1 LQYGGETQ
9 VNSEELELSLRTEFE
24 NYFKEALA
32 GARQEVSGLQ
42 EKIEAELEKHK
53 SQLDA
58 VFQEFAAR
66 FDSDKALDPAF
77 IESVVEHMRL
87 ARDEGARITATAIA
101 EAESM
106 EKETEAAP
114 AAANFS
120 EIRDAIVDI
129 SAKTSQSA
137 ILKSL
142 IHHAAQFTPRGAFFI
157 IKNEHFVGWRVF
169 GKEGTSD
176 EQAVREVFFPIASDT
191 VLGQSVRAL
200 ATAEGGYGTHANDAD
215 YLNKLEF
222 GQPDKM
228 YAIPLVARGR
238 GVAVLYADYGNE
250 GVAVNIE
257 ALETLVSIAGLTV
270 ELLAASQSA
279 KAQPANEEAGTQ
291 ETSHDLSDGDFAGD
305 FHQPAAEGEKANAFV
320 EEEHGFAYTPA
331 PVEEETISDETEFAY
346 EEEETAYAV
355 EKPAFANEPI
365 EEEPAAGFESETGPG
380 IEEPAAVE
388 EGPAYAWSEPVQ
400 EEAPA
405 FESSGEEAAA
415 EEETPVVEFSS
426 GAVEYEFESSP
437 GSFETVEEEEA
448 PAAQTWETET
458 FDHAPA
464 YEPAAEPVVEEI
476 APAFES
482 ANGSSEVYTPHPE
495 PIVETVSAQPVK
507 TRFSD
512 RNVDLPI
519 EVAEDERRLHN
530 DARRFARL
538 LVSEVKLYN
547 EQKVKEGRESKDLY
561 DRLKEAIDRSREMY
575 DKRVQ
580 PPVASKFDYFH
591 YELVSTLAEGDQDKL
606 GDSYPGAS
614 V

>member
-1 LQYGGETQ
+1 M
-9 VNSEELELSLRTEFE
+9 NSEELEQSLRTEFE
-24 NYFKEALA
+24 NYLKDALA
-32 GARQEVSGLQ
+32 GVRQEVSGLQ

-58 VFQEFAAR
+58 VFQDFAAR
-66 FDSDKALDPAF
+66 FDSEKALDPAF

-101 EAESM
+101 EAETM

-114 AAANFS
+114 VSANFT
-120 EIRDAIVDI
+120 EIRDAIADI
-129 SAKTSQSA
+129 STKTSQSA

-142 IHHAAQFTPRGAFFI
+142 IHHAAQFTQRGAFFI

-176 EQAVREVFFPIASDT
+176 EQAVREVFFPISNDT
-191 VLGQSVRAL
+191 VLGQSVRSL
-200 ATAEGGYGTHANDAD
+200 ATAEGGYGTHADDGD

-238 GVAVLYADYGNE
+238 GVAVLYADYGSE
-250 GVAVNIE
+250 GVAVNVE

-270 ELLAASQSA
+270 ELLAASQAA
-279 KAQPANEEAGTQ
+279 KAQPAAEGTPAT
-291 ETSHDLSDGDFAGD
+291 EDSHDLSDGDFAGD
-305 FHQPAAEGEKANAFV
+305 FHQPAAIEPEAASTH
-320 EEEHGFAYTPA
+320 EEHGFAFTPA
-331 PVEEETISDETEFAY
+331 PVEEEVVVEEEEFAY
-346 EEEETAYAV
+346 EEKETPDVASAPVSFEETYQ
-355 EKPAFANEPI
+355 EPAPVV
-365 EEEPAAGFESETGPG
+365 EEPAYSWSESVQEAPAAFESS
-380 IEEPAAVE
+380 EEEIVAE
-388 EGPAYAWSEPVQ
+388 E

-405 FESSGEEAAA
+405 FESSGVEFAA
-415 EEETPVVEFSS
+415 EEEKAPVEEFTS
-426 GAVEYEFESSP
+426 GAVEYEFESSA
-437 GSFETVEEEEA
+437 GSFETAKEKEA
-448 PAAQTWETET
+448 PVAQTWETET
-458 FDHAPA
+458 F
-464 YEPAAEPVVEEI
+464 ESTSPVVEEP

-482 ANGSSEVYTPHPE
+482 ANGSEVYAPQPAE

-547 EQKVKEGRESKDLY
+547 EQKVKEGRDSRDLY
-561 DRLKEAIDRSREMY
+561 ERLKEAIDRSREMY

-591 YELVSTLAEGDQDKL
+591 YELVSTLAEGDEAKL